1 MNTVAKKIGLFCLA
15 FFGMLLL
22 HVDATAQSVSNQKEQ
37 KMENIQEKSKTLQLS
52 VKGMSCQAGCASGI
66 DNMLSKQEGIIDS
79 KTLVSTSSSE
89 IRYDKDKISEKQ
101 IIDLIAQRGFK
112 VEVKNKDE

>member
-15 FFGMLLL
+15 CFSMLLL
-22 HVDATAQSVSNQKEQ
+22 HVDANAQSVFNQKEQ
-37 KMENIQEKSKTLQLS
+37 KMENIQEKAITLQLS
-52 VKGMSCQAGCASGI
+52 VKGMSCQAGCANGI
-66 DNMLSKQEGIIDS
+66 DNMLSKQEGILDS

-89 IRYDKDKISEKQ
+89 IRYDKDKVSEKY
-101 IIDLIAQRGFK
+101 IIDLIAQRGFE